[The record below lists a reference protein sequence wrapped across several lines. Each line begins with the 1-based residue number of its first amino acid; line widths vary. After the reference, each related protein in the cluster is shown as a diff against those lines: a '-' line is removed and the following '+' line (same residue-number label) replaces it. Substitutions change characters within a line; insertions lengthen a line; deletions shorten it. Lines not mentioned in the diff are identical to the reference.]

1 MADNE
6 SAALEEAGD
15 KDNRLVFKKLFPS
28 PFSANF
34 ERSGYIF
41 GLISD

>member
-15 KDNRLVFKKLFPS
+15 KDNRLVQGSLRFLQKVIPK
-28 PFSANF
+28 PFLS
-34 ERSGYIF
+34 
-41 GLISD
+41 